1 MTNKLNN
8 GIFAQDITKVQ
19 NETLKPQV
27 SLAVNGKSFYWASHF
42 LSAQMACNAAR
53 LYAFC
58 RLLDDMADGDIYDG
72 PARLARIHG
81 SLQSGQPSDD
91 PALADFQ
98 PFMSEMGFSTAVLSA
113 LLDGLLQDQKD
124 QVCLSSEAD
133 LLRYSYRV
141 AGTVGL
147 LMCEVLN
154 SEIADA
160 KLYAIDLGIAMQ
172 LTNIARDI
180 LEDARMGRRYI
191 PADWVNGMSPA
202 AICQASKEPDGE
214 NALKIK
220 AAIVRLLKLADTFY
234 HSGARGYA
242 YLPWRAHLGIAVAA
256 RVYRQIG
263 VQLETTGYA
272 WHLGRQVT
280 SKSTKLKHSLVALG
294 SLFSRL
300 PGRNTSYHDQR
311 LHSSLQGLPYVN

>member
-42 LSAQMACNAAR
+42 LSTQMAYNAAR

-91 PALADFQ
+91 PALAGFQ

-202 AICQASKEPDGE
+202 AICQASKEPDGD
-214 NALKIK
+214 NALQIK
-220 AAIVRLLKLADTFY
+220 AAIVRLIKLADTFY
-234 HSGARGYA
+234 QSGARGYP

-300 PGRNTSYHDQR
+300 PGRNSSYHDQR

>member
-8 GIFAQDITKVQ
+8 GTFVNDIDKVQ
-19 NETLKPQV
+19 NETLKPEV
-27 SLAVNGKSFYWASHF
+27 SFAVNGKSFYWASHF
-42 LSAQMACNAAR
+42 LSAQMGYNAAR

-58 RLLDDMADGDIYDG
+58 RLLDDMADGDISDG
-72 PARLARIHG
+72 PRRLTRIRS

-91 PALADFQ
+91 PALEGFK

-154 SEIADA
+154 LEVIDA
-160 KLYAIDLGIAMQ
+160 KVYAIDLGIAMQ

-191 PADWVNGMSPA
+191 PAGWVNGLSPN
-202 AICQASKEPDGE
+202 AIYQASKYPDGK
-214 NALKIK
+214 NATQIK
-220 AAIVRLLKLADTFY
+220 AAVVRLLELADRFY
-234 HSGARGYA
+234 QSGARGYP

-263 VQLETTGYA
+263 VQLETSGYE

-280 SKSTKLKHSLVALG
+280 SKSTKLRYSLVALG
-294 SLFSRL
+294 SLFSRI
-300 PGRNTSYHDQR
+300 PRQKSGHHDR
-311 LHSSLQGLPYVN
+311 SLHSSLQGLPYVN

>member
-1 MTNKLNN
+1 MTNKLNK
-8 GIFAQDITKVQ
+8 GTFAHDIAKVQ

-42 LSAQMACNAAR
+42 LSAQMGYNAAR

-58 RLLDDMADGDIYDG
+58 RLLDDMADGDISDG
-72 PARLARIHG
+72 PARLARIHV
-81 SLQSGQPSDD
+81 SLQSGQLSDD
-91 PALADFQ
+91 PALAGFQ

-124 QVCLSSEAD
+124 QVCLSSEED

-154 SEIADA
+154 SEISDA

-191 PADWVNGMSPA
+191 PADWVNGLSPA
-202 AICQASKEPDGE
+202 AICQASEAPDSK
-214 NALKIK
+214 NARKIK
-220 AAIVRLLKLADTFY
+220 AAVVRLLELAESFY
-234 HSGARGYA
+234 QSGARGYP

-263 VQLETTGYA
+263 IQLENTGYA

-280 SKSTKLKHSLVALG
+280 SKTTKLKYSLVAIG

-300 PGRNTSYHDQR
+300 PGQNSGYHNRN

>member
-42 LSAQMACNAAR
+42 LSTQMACNAAR

-124 QVCLSSEAD
+124 HVCLSSEAD

-214 NALKIK
+214 NALQIK
-220 AAIVRLLKLADTFY
+220 AAIVRLIKLADTFY
-234 HSGARGYA
+234 QSGARGYP

>member
-8 GIFAQDITKVQ
+8 SIFAHDVAKVQ

-42 LSAQMACNAAR
+42 LSAQMGYNASR

-58 RLLDDMADGDIYDG
+58 RLLDDMADGDISDG
-72 PARLARIHG
+72 PARLASIHA
-81 SLQSGQPSDD
+81 SLKSGQPSND
-91 PALADFQ
+91 PALAGFQ
-98 PFMSEMGFSTAVLSA
+98 SFISEMGFSTAVLSA

-154 SEIADA
+154 SKISDA
-160 KLYAIDLGIAMQ
+160 KVYAIDLGIAMQ

-180 LEDARMGRRYI
+180 LEDAHMGRRYI
-191 PADWVNGMSPA
+191 PADWVNDLSPA
-202 AICQASKEPDGE
+202 AICLASKAPDGK
-214 NALKIK
+214 NAMQIK
-220 AAIVRLLKLADTFY
+220 AAVVRLLELADSFY
-234 HSGARGYA
+234 QSGARGYP

-256 RVYRQIG
+256 RIYRQIG

-280 SKSTKLKHSLVALG
+280 SKSTKLKYSLVALG

-300 PGRNTSYHDQR
+300 PGQNSGYHDR
-311 LHSSLQGLPYVN
+311 NLHSSLQGLPYVN